1 MYLNKCCDNHTSPIL
16 NAEYSV
22 FDVRFKNWGVLLGYI
37 LGYPSVLSGRFK
49 SRDTFRPIGREKK
62 YFLYH
67 DGFYLRGSF
76 ITLLQVVFSWYVALA
91 NSISLYFT
99 HYCIYGCTPFGFFI
113 VLN

>member
-1 MYLNKCCDNHTSPIL
+1 MYLNQCCDNHTSPIL
-16 NAEYSV
+16 NAKFSV

-76 ITLLQVVFSWYVALA
+76 IT
-91 NSISLYFT
+91 
-99 HYCIYGCTPFGFFI
+99 
-113 VLN
+113 